1 MSFLSTVTVFGTPN
15 DVTLSELALEMLFP
29 ADDETAGSPRRWLRS
44 RARRR
49 DRPHVGDRLPMI
61 SSMTSRVETEEVWPM
76 SLQMC
81 LLQDAATDRKVAVNP
96 QHVRIVTEDRPGLVE
111 IIFDNECRV
120 TI

>member
-1 MSFLSTVTVFGTPN
+1 MTGRTSLAILGFKWGNGAAVQAPN
-15 DVTLSELALEMLFP
+15 KLVELVVVDA
-29 ADDETAGSPRRWLRS
+29 AKGAISATRDE
-44 RARRR
+44 RRR
-49 DRPHVGDRLPMI
+49 KSAASVPVSCGRFEGQ
-61 SSMTSRVETEEVWPM
+61 EEVWPM

>member
-1 MSFLSTVTVFGTPN
+1 
-15 DVTLSELALEMLFP
+15 
-29 ADDETAGSPRRWLRS
+29 
-44 RARRR
+44 
-49 DRPHVGDRLPMI
+49 
-61 SSMTSRVETEEVWPM
+61 M

-120 TI
+120 AIQGTVDEVVLKLQKAMW